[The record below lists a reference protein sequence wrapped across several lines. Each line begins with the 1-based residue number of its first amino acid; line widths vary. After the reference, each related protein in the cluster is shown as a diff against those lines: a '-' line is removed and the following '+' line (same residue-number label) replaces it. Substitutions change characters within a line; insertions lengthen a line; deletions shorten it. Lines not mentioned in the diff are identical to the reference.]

1 MWVTSTLSSYGYEL
15 LSLEIIY
22 VKLAVGVV
30 YIWSHPDPINFCYLN
45 GEGGKI
51 LIVQG
56 RWGR

>member
-1 MWVTSTLSSYGYEL
+1 MDTSY